1 MTYKEF
7 LKKKEELNLSFS
19 QFADIIGYTPD
30 AIKKWK
36 HRERVPKWVNIIIS
50 YIEISNKIKGNIT

>member
-7 LKKKEELNLSFS
+7 LKKKDELDLSFS
-19 QFADIIGYTPD
+19 QFANIIGYTPD

-36 HRERVPKWVNIIIS
+36 HKEKVPKWVGIIVS
-50 YIEISNKIKGNIT
+50 YIEISNKIKENTI